1 MLSPCVSVVS
11 FSAQQNSKRKRVCTF
26 FSFPPFHRGS
36 QHLIL
41 MRKYK
46 KKKNR
51 YRPNK
56 VYPVKDMLIIM
67 VNEELRPYNKT
78 VDDIKGIEEWYNLY
92 TFNTKSQEEVW
103 KDYCNKLI
111 RRHLNPWYID
121 KKHARMQL
129 SWVALQIGL
138 YPKYL
143 KHEN

>member
-1 MLSPCVSVVS
+1 
-11 FSAQQNSKRKRVCTF
+11 
-26 FSFPPFHRGS
+26 
-36 QHLIL
+36 

-56 VYPVKDMLIIM
+56 VYPVKDMLIMM

-78 VDDIKGIEEWYNLY
+78 VDDIKDIKEWYNLY

-111 RRHLNPWYID
+111 RRHLYPWYID
-121 KKHARMQL
+121 KEHARIQL
-129 SWVALQIGL
+129 SLVALQVGL

-143 KHEN
+143 KYEN

>member
-1 MLSPCVSVVS
+1 
-11 FSAQQNSKRKRVCTF
+11 
-26 FSFPPFHRGS
+26 
-36 QHLIL
+36 

-56 VYPVKDMLIIM
+56 VHPVKDMLIMM

-121 KKHARMQL
+121 KKHARIQL
-129 SWVALQIGL
+129 SWVALQVGL

-143 KHEN
+143 KYEN

>member
-1 MLSPCVSVVS
+1 
-11 FSAQQNSKRKRVCTF
+11 
-26 FSFPPFHRGS
+26 
-36 QHLIL
+36 

-56 VYPVKDMLIIM
+56 VYPVKDMLIM
-67 VNEELRPYNKT
+67 LVNEELRPYNKT

-111 RRHLNPWYID
+111 RRHLYPWYID
-121 KKHARMQL
+121 KKHAKKEV
-129 SWVALQIGL
+129 SWVALQVGL
-138 YPKYL
+138 YSEYL

>member
-1 MLSPCVSVVS
+1 
-11 FSAQQNSKRKRVCTF
+11 
-26 FSFPPFHRGS
+26 
-36 QHLIL
+36 

-56 VYPVKDMLIIM
+56 VYPVKDMLIMM

-92 TFNTKSQEEVW
+92 AFNTKSQEEVW
-103 KDYCNKLI
+103 KDYCSKLI

-121 KKHARMQL
+121 KEHVRIQL
-129 SWVALQIGL
+129 SWVALQVGL

-143 KHEN
+143 KYEN

>member
-1 MLSPCVSVVS
+1 
-11 FSAQQNSKRKRVCTF
+11 
-26 FSFPPFHRGS
+26 
-36 QHLIL
+36 

-56 VYPVKDMLIIM
+56 VYPVNDMVIIM

-92 TFNTKSQEEVW
+92 TFNTKSQEKVW

-121 KKHARMQL
+121 KKTCENTVQL
-129 SWVALQIGL
+129 IALQIGL
-138 YPKYL
+138 YRKYL
-143 KHEN
+143 KYEN